1 MSKSNRI
8 KSTPIANKIEFL
20 ATVSSLA
27 MLEAR
32 KRQIEAERDLELQAV
47 NRRFDALTEPLAAQM
62 KGQMALAEAYAEAHR
77 EELLPKDAKSVR
89 VTMATYGWRTG
100 NRAVS
105 LLSRVTVDHAIR
117 ALKALGL
124 GGYVAQK
131 EEIAKAKILADCQDD
146 KTIAVELG
154 GAWEA
159 GMVKR
164 QVPLADAG
172 LKITQGE
179 TFFVEPTSEAAET
192 LKSAAAA

>member
-32 KRQIEAERDLELQAV
+32 KRQIDAERDLELQAV
-47 NRRFDALTEPLAAQM
+47 NRRFDALTEPIAAQM
-62 KGQMALAEAYAEAHR
+62 KGQMALASAYAEAHR
-77 EELLPKDAKSVR
+77 DELLPKDAKSVR
-89 VTMATYGWRTG
+89 VTMATFGWRTG
-100 NRAVS
+100 NRTVG
-105 LLSRVTVDHAIR
+105 LLSRVTVEHAIR

-124 GGYVAQK
+124 GAYVAQK
-131 EEIAKAKILADCQDD
+131 EEIAKARILADAKDD
-146 KTIAVELG
+146 KTITVTLG
-154 GAWEA
+154 GDRVA
-159 GMVKR
+159 GLVKR

-179 TFFVEPTSEAAET
+179 AFFVEPTSEAAET